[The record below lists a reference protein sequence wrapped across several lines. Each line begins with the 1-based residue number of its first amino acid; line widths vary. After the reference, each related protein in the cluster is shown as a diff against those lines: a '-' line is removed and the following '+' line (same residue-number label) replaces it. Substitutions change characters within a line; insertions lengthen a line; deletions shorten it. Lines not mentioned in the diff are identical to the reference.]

1 MLGTHFYHQTL
12 RRLVIGFGTIFNN
25 IVIQRKDGSG
35 NIIQSIKVPLAY
47 SPKEKFLAR
56 LDQQADLSDRQV
68 AITLPRMGFEIAG
81 IAYDSTRKLQRVK
94 KFRALKAGYR
104 LFEIKRTLKTSTCL

>member
-25 IVIQRKDGSG
+25 IVIQRKDSSG

-56 LDQQADLSDRQV
+56 LDQQADLSERQV

-81 IAYDSTRKLQRVK
+81 IAYDSSRKLQRVNQR
-94 KFRALKAGYR
+94 F
-104 LFEIKRTLKTSTCL
+104 